1 MKGFR
6 TLLFSS
12 ILLLGPLLQSNAHIV
27 HRQLIPTATT
37 PAPTPTTGTT
47 STTTSDTTTSTSATT
62 TTSTTAADT
71 TTSTTTTSALPT
83 TTSTTSTSAPPQ
95 NTQNTT
101 PVNPD
106 PVLTTASPAVT
117 TQTVT
122 GQASSTSSSDPAAT
136 STADNSNNNDNSGL
150 GTGSIVG
157 MSVAGGVAVIGIIA
171 FFVWKFTRKRFSDF
185 DDNEAIKWPDLN
197 THGAGAS
204 DSHPLPVNNTG
215 RSGFDTASEGSLSR
229 VPSTN
234 YSTPDFNAA
243 GADPYAVPPLPHL
256 NPNQPYRDDPAAA
269 GAYYDP
275 YHGPVPGTIEHGAPG
290 APEWG
295 GEAIPMT
302 QLGGRMSPGPHAAY
316 GAEPIYDHNAG
327 RQSPGPQ
334 VVYGGRTSPGPQAAY
349 GGGRMSPG
357 PHAAYGGAMS
367 PQPPPMAGGY
377 DAYSGR

>member
-1 MKGFR
+1 MACPSR
-6 TLLFSS
+6 AVLLSS
-12 ILLLGPLLQSNAHIV
+12 ELLLSSCGNSPENVSLTLTIV
-27 HRQLIPTATT
+27 RFLH
-37 PAPTPTTGTT
+37 
-47 STTTSDTTTSTSATT
+47 
-62 TTSTTAADT
+62 
-71 TTSTTTTSALPT
+71 
-83 TTSTTSTSAPPQ
+83 PP
-95 NTQNTT
+95 
-101 PVNPD
+101 D
-106 PVLTTASPAVT
+106 ACFSPWLMCFH
-117 TQTVT
+117 
-122 GQASSTSSSDPAAT
+122 SKD
-136 STADNSNNNDNSGL
+136 
-150 GTGSIVG
+150 
-157 MSVAGGVAVIGIIA
+157 
-171 FFVWKFTRKRFSDF
+171 
-185 DDNEAIKWPDLN
+185 EAIKWPDLN
-197 THGAGAS
+197 THGAGGN

-215 RSGFDTASEGSLSR
+215 RSGFDTASESSLSR

-290 APEWG
+290 APEWA

-334 VVYGGRTSPGPQAAY
+334 VIYGGRTSPGPQAAY

-367 PQPPPMAGGY
+367 PQPPMAGGY